1 MSRMSTPISLCA
13 LAIAGMTWVGS
24 ADAAV
29 VISMVDSRLEF
40 HEKGAGDTSGPFLD
54 VDSGVSGTI
63 TTTRVTDSTGNPGAK
78 VIVDVNGS
86 QTGVTNTS
94 ITAQESWSFT
104 WNVDAQLLQ
113 IDYSAL
119 SGTGV
124 AGIQSDAWIGAS
136 ITPGTT
142 SAHFDSNTGTFT
154 LDGDLPADTFT
165 QSHLYGT
172 GEVPVIPSGTE
183 ITLFSATGATYSI
196 GGGFN
201 WALTP
206 EPATL
211 SLLAGAAGA
220 MLMRPRRRC

>member
-1 MSRMSTPISLCA
+1 MSKMSTPLGLCA
-13 LAIAGMTWVGS
+13 LALAGMTWVGS

-29 VISMVDSRLEF
+29 VISMSDARLEF
-40 HEKGAGDTSGPFLD
+40 LDKEAGDTSGPFLD
-54 VDSGVSGTI
+54 ADSGVSGII

-78 VIVDVNGS
+78 VFVDANGS
-86 QTGVTNTS
+86 QTGVNNSS
-94 ITAQESWSFT
+94 ISGQESWSFK
-104 WNVDAQLLQ
+104 WNVDAQLLY

-119 SGTGV
+119 NGTGV
-124 AGIQSDAWIGAS
+124 AGIQSDGWIGAS
-136 ITPGTT
+136 ITPGTA
-142 SAHFDSNTGTFT
+142 SVHFDSDTGTFT
-154 LDGDLPADTFT
+154 LDGDLPGDTFT

-183 ITLFSATGATYSI
+183 ITFFSATGDSYAI
-196 GGGFN
+196 GVGFN